1 MSDQTKEFEGLSGR
15 TTVLGLQHMFV
26 MFGATVL
33 VPLVTGL
40 DVGVTLFAAGI
51 GTWLF
56 HILTKFKVP
65 VFLGSS
71 FAFIPPILAVANQ
84 DAFSLAHATGGL
96 VVAGG
101 VYVIIAIIF
110 TFVSYNVLRKIL
122 PPHITGPIIILI
134 GLILAPVAIGNITN
148 VTGDNAAAQAVVD
161 QIGKNGAW
169 LVAGFTFGVGVF
181 VKVGLERLGMKFLST
196 LPVLIALIFG
206 YILSA
211 IVGII
216 DYSTIAEAAWVGPP
230 GFMLPKFAGGALALI
245 VPVAIVT
252 AVEHFGDVIAVGN
265 VVKKDFLKDPGINRT
280 LLGDGLATSL
290 SGFLG
295 GPANTT
301 YSENTGA
308 LALTGVFNPL
318 VMRIAAVFA
327 IVLSFI
333 PKFTGAVQS
342 IPAPVIGGI
351 SILLFGMIAS
361 IGIRNMIDARV
372 NFDDSR
378 VLIVASAMLVL
389 GIGDATW
396 NITETVSLSGL
407 GLSAIVGILL
417 NVLINFQS
425 FKQPPPKSPAEI
437 AREEAEARQ
446 QS

>member
-1 MSDQTKEFEGLSGR
+1 MSDQTKEFEGLSGK

-33 VPLVTGL
+33 VPLITGL
-40 DVGVTLFAAGI
+40 DVGVTLFAAGV

-71 FAFIPPILAVANQ
+71 FAFIPPILAVAGQ
-84 DAFSLAHATGGL
+84 DAFTLAHATGGL
-96 VVAGG
+96 MVAGA
-101 VYVIIAIIF
+101 VYIIIAIIF
-110 TFVSYNVLRKIL
+110 TFVSYEVLRKIL
-122 PPHITGPIIILI
+122 PPHVTGPIIVLI
-134 GLILAPVAIGNITN
+134 GLLLAPVAIGNITN
-148 VTGDNAAAQAVVD
+148 AGGNNAAAQAVVD

-169 LVAGFTFGVGVF
+169 LVAGFTFAVGVV
-181 VKVGLERLGMKFLST
+181 VKVGFERIGLKFLST
-196 LPVLIALIFG
+196 LPVLIALILG
-206 YILSA
+206 YVLSA

-216 DYSTIAEAAWVGPP
+216 DYSTISSAGWFGPP
-230 GFMLPKFAGGALALI
+230 GFMLPKFAGGAMALI

-265 VVKKDFLKDPGINRT
+265 VVRKDFLKDPGINRT

-318 VMRIAAVFA
+318 VMRIAAIFA
-327 IVLSFI
+327 IILSFV
-333 PKFTGAVQS
+333 PKFTGTVQS

-361 IGIRNMIDARV
+361 IGIRNMIDARI
-372 NFDDSR
+372 NFDDAR
-378 VLIVASAMLVL
+378 VLIIASAMFVL
-389 GIGDATW
+389 GTGNATW
-396 NITETVSLSGL
+396 NISETVSLSGL
-407 GLSAIVGILL
+407 GLAAIVGILL
-417 NVLINFQS
+417 NLIINFRS
-425 FKQPPPKSPAEI
+425 FKEPAPKSPAEM
-437 AREEAEARQ
+437 RREEEAET
-446 QS
+446 

>member
-1 MSDQTKEFEGLSGR
+1 MSDQTREFQGLNGR
-15 TTVLGLQHMFV
+15 TTVLGIQHMFV

-40 DVGVTLFAAGI
+40 DVAVTLFAAGV

-56 HILTKFKVP
+56 HILTKFRVP

-84 DAFSLAHATGGL
+84 EAFSLAHATGGL

-101 VYVIIAIIF
+101 VYLIIALIF
-110 TFVSYNVLRKIL
+110 TFVSYEVLRKIL
-122 PPHITGPIIILI
+122 PPHVTGPIIVLI

-169 LVAGFTFGVGVF
+169 LVAGFTFAVGVV
-181 VKVGLERLGMKFLST
+181 VKVGFERIGLKFLST
-196 LPVLIALIFG
+196 LPVLIALIAG

-216 DYSTIAEAAWVGPP
+216 DYSSINEAAWFGPP
-230 GFMLPKFAGGALALI
+230 AFMLPKFAGGALALV

-318 VMRIAAVFA
+318 VMRIAAILA
-327 IVLSFI
+327 ILLSFV
-333 PKFTGAVQS
+333 PKFAGAVQS
-342 IPAPVIGGI
+342 IPTPVIGGI

-378 VLIVASAMLVL
+378 ILIIASAMFVL
-389 GIGDATW
+389 GIGEATW

-407 GLSAIVGILL
+407 ALAAIVGILL
-417 NVLINFQS
+417 NVLVNFKS
-425 FKQPPPKSPAEI
+425 FKEPAPKSPAEI
-437 AREEAEARQ
+437 AREESGEG
-446 QS
+446 

>member
-33 VPLVTGL
+33 VPLITGL

-71 FAFIPPILAVANQ
+71 FAFVPPIMAVAGQ
-84 DAFSLAHATGGL
+84 DGFSLAHATGGL
-96 VVAGG
+96 IVAGG
-101 VYVIIAIIF
+101 VYIVIAIIF

-122 PPHITGPIIILI
+122 PPHVTGPIIVLI

-148 VTGDNAAAQAVVD
+148 VTGDNDAAQAVVD

-169 LVAGFTFGVGVF
+169 LVAGFTFAVGVV
-181 VKVGLERLGMKFLST
+181 VKVGFERIGWKFLST
-196 LPVLIALIFG
+196 LPVLLALILG

-211 IVGII
+211 IVGIVDFSAI
-216 DYSTIAEAAWVGPP
+216 GEANWVGPP
-230 GFMLPKFAGGALALI
+230 DFMLPKFAGGALALI

-252 AVEHFGDVIAVGN
+252 AVEHFGDIIAVGN

-327 IVLSFI
+327 IILSFV
-333 PKFTGAVQS
+333 PKFTAVIQS
-342 IPAPVIGGI
+342 IPAAVIGGI

-361 IGIRNMIDARV
+361 IGIRNMIDARI

-378 VLIVASAMLVL
+378 VLIIASAMLVL

-407 GLSAIVGILL
+407 GLAAIVGILL
-417 NVLINFQS
+417 NVLINFRS
-425 FKQPPPKSPAEI
+425 FKEPPPKSPAEI
-437 AREEAEARQ
+437 AGEKAEAQ
-446 QS
+446 

>member
-1 MSDQTKEFEGLSGR
+1 MSDQTKEFEGLTGR

-33 VPLVTGL
+33 VPLITGL

-65 VFLGSS
+65 VYLGSS

-84 DAFSLAHATGGL
+84 FNGDLAYATGGL

-110 TFVSYNVLRKIL
+110 TFVSYEVLRKIL
-122 PPHITGPIIILI
+122 PPHVTGPIIVLI

-148 VTGDNAAAQAVVD
+148 AGGDNAAAQAVVD

-169 LVAGFTFGVGVF
+169 LVAGFTFAVGVI
-181 VKVGLERLGMKFLST
+181 VKVGFERIGLKFLST
-196 LPVLIALIFG
+196 LPVLIALILG

-216 DYSTIAEAAWVGPP
+216 DYGTIGSANWFGPP
-230 GFMLPKFAGGALALI
+230 AFMLPKFAGGALALV

-252 AVEHFGDVIAVGN
+252 AVEHFGDIIAVGN

-290 SGFLG
+290 SGLIG

-308 LALTGVFNPL
+308 LALTGVFNPI
-318 VMRIAAVFA
+318 VMRIAAIFA

-372 NFDDSR
+372 NFDDAR
-378 VLIVASAMLVL
+378 VLIIASAMFVL
-389 GIGDATW
+389 GIGNATW

-407 GLSAIVGILL
+407 GLAAIVGILL
-417 NVLINFQS
+417 NVLVNFKS
-425 FKQPPPKSPAEI
+425 FSEPPQKSPAEI
-437 AREEAEARQ
+437 RRDEEGLD
-446 QS
+446 